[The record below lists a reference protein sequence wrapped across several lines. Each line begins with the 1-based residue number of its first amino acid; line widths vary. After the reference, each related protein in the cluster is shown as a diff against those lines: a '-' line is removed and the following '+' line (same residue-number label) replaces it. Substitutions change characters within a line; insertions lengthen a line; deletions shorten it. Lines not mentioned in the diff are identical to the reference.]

1 MPQPHVGERLSAADA
16 SNIVMDASDQVNAF
30 LLAGILGFGGF
41 VSVDGGLDMEKLRAT
56 ISARLCDPAFNDLA
70 RFSQRVQ
77 RDGSLRW
84 EDCKPDLDWHVRLS
98 APVNGRQGLADLC
111 ATLMSEPLP
120 LDRPMWEL
128 LIVQGASPGGPG
140 VVLRMHHAVADG
152 VSAVRLVQR
161 LFDGSTSAA
170 APSSVPPVKGL
181 SPRRERG
188 RWRPFVT
195 SVSRVL
201 AMFRTTVA
209 PTVLL
214 GPISAKRGV
223 AFADVPLETLTR
235 AAKAAGATVNDA
247 LLAAATTAVEAALL
261 ADGHPVPK
269 VLPASVPVALPDRG
283 SSGNAVGVMVVQLS
297 AGEPDTLVRLT
308 QITAATRSAKLAA
321 RSQGTFELTRTVW
334 GSRLFSWLAR
344 RQRFVALF
352 VTNVRGPDATMRVG
366 GAPLVQAWPV
376 APIQGN
382 VRFGIA
388 AMSYAGR
395 LGVAVHVD
403 ASVLQAG
410 VAGRALVEELD
421 RIAARSC
428 P

>member
-1 MPQPHVGERLSAADA
+1 MPQPRVGERLSAADA
-16 SNIVMDASDQVNAF
+16 SNIVIDARDQVNAF
-30 LLAGILGFGGF
+30 LLAGILGVGGF
-41 VSVDGGLDMEKLRAT
+41 VSVDGSLDMEKLRAT
-56 ISARLCDPAFNDLA
+56 IDARLCDPAFKDLV
-70 RFSQRVQ
+70 RFSQRVHH
-77 RDGSLRW
+77 DGSLRW
-84 EDCKPDLDWHVRLS
+84 EDCKPNLDWHIRLS
-98 APVNGRQGLADLC
+98 APVSSRQGLADLC

-128 LIVQGASPGGPG
+128 LIVQGTSPEGPG

-161 LFDGSTSAA
+161 LFDGSTPAA
-170 APSSVPPVKGL
+170 APSSTPPATGP
-181 SPRRERG
+181 SPRRDRG
-188 RWRPFVT
+188 RWRAFAT

-201 AMFRTTVA
+201 AMFRTTV
-209 PTVLL
+209 PRTVLL

-247 LLAAATTAVEAALL
+247 LLAAAMTAVEATLL
-261 ADGHPVPK
+261 ADGHPVPS

-283 SSGNAVGVMVVQLS
+283 SSGNAVGVMVVQLP
-297 AGEPDTLVRLT
+297 AGEPDTRVRLT
-308 QITAATRSAKLAA
+308 RIAAATRLAKPAA
-321 RSQGTFELTRTVW
+321 RSQGTFELTRTLW

-352 VTNVRGPDATMRVG
+352 VTNVRGPDVTMRVG
-366 GAPLVQAWPV
+366 GAPLVQAWAV

-395 LGVAVHVD
+395 LGVTVHVD
-403 ASVLQAG
+403 AGVLQEG
-410 VAGRALVEELD
+410 VAGRALGEELA
-421 RIAARSC
+421 RIARI
-428 P
+428 